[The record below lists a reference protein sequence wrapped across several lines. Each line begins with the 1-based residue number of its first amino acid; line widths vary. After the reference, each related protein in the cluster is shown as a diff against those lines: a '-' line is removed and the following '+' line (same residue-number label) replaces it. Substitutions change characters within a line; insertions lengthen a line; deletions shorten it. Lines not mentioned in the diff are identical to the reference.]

1 LSDSLKTVFSVIVVF
16 IIYVF
21 LSRFSGSIILSLNLF
36 SLVVIYFACAKGE
49 IYGALLGT
57 CCGLIYDS
65 FSLGVFGVAGL
76 SKSITGYLAGYI
88 SSKVDMSPF
97 LRNFV
102 FFLRNF
108 VFILVL
114 LSFELFLWFSLY
126 TAVLSESVDT
136 GNGILF
142 FQPFVTAI
150 IGSLVFSFLRKM
162 SRVNP

>member
-1 LSDSLKTVFSVIVVF
+1 MRDSIKTVLSVIVVF

-65 FSLGVFGVAGL
+65 FSLGVFGIAGL

-88 SSKVDMSPF
+88 SSKVNVSP
-97 LRNFV
+97 L
-102 FFLRNF
+102 LRNF

-114 LSFELFLWFSLY
+114 LSFEFLLWFSLY
-126 TAVLSESVDT
+126 TLVLSETIDT
-136 GNGILF
+136 GNGVLF
-142 FQPFVTAI
+142 FQPFMTAI
-150 IGSLVFSFLRKM
+150 IGSLFFSFLRKM
-162 SRVNP
+162 SKVNP

>member
-1 LSDSLKTVFSVIVVF
+1 MRDSIKTVLSVIVVF

-65 FSLGVFGVAGL
+65 FSLGVFGIAGL

-88 SSKVDMSPF
+88 SSKVNVSP
-97 LRNFV
+97 L
-102 FFLRNF
+102 LRNF

-114 LSFELFLWFSLY
+114 LSFEFLLWFSLY
-126 TAVLSESVDT
+126 TFVLSETIDT
-136 GNGILF
+136 GNGVLF
-142 FQPFVTAI
+142 FQPLVTAI
-150 IGSLVFSFLRKM
+150 IGSLFFSFLRKM
-162 SRVNP
+162 SKVNP

>member
-1 LSDSLKTVFSVIVVF
+1 MRDSIKTVLSVIVVF

-65 FSLGVFGVAGL
+65 FSLGVFGIAGL

-88 SSKVDMSPF
+88 SSKVNVSP
-97 LRNFV
+97 L
-102 FFLRNF
+102 LRNF

-114 LSFELFLWFSLY
+114 LSFEFLLWFLLY
-126 TAVLSESVDT
+126 TLVLSETIDT
-136 GNGILF
+136 GNGVLF
-142 FQPFVTAI
+142 FQPFMTAI
-150 IGSLVFSFLRKM
+150 IGSLFFSFLRKM
-162 SRVNP
+162 SKVNP

>member
-1 LSDSLKTVFSVIVVF
+1 MRDSIKAVLSVIVVF

-65 FSLGVFGVAGL
+65 FSLGVFGIAGL

-88 SSKVDMSPF
+88 SSKVNVSP
-97 LRNFV
+97 L
-102 FFLRNF
+102 LRNF

-114 LSFELFLWFSLY
+114 LSFEFLLWFSLY
-126 TAVLSESVDT
+126 TFVLSETIDT
-136 GNGILF
+136 GNGVLF
-142 FQPFVTAI
+142 FQPLVTAI
-150 IGSLVFSFLRKM
+150 IGSLFFSFLRKM
-162 SRVNP
+162 SKVNP

>member
-102 FFLRNF
+102 F
-108 VFILVL
+108 ILVL